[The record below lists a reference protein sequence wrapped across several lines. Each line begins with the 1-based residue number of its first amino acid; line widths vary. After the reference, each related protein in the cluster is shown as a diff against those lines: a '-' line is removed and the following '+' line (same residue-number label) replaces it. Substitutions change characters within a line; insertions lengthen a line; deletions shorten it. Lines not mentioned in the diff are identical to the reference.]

1 MAKINNTVTATTG
14 KNGSAKSS
22 VMVTDKG
29 LALFV
34 SCPAASP
41 YDDSKQEA
49 SILLDEA
56 GKAKLQAQ
64 LQDFLDTP
72 EAKATGIKDTGYAE
86 KAFKADTDQDGNPT
100 GLYRVKAKTA
110 MIYAA
115 KLYTAA
121 GKVYTPTPG
130 FQLPNRSTIRMS
142 VKAELMSTSM
152 FTGIVLR
159 LQAIKI
165 IDVPTYDDG
174 MSGVED
180 EGGFDGGE
188 MSAPE
193 GAFGQDDT
201 PASVEGNGWA

>member
-1 MAKINNTVTATTG
+1 MAKINNTNSRANNVKG
-14 KNGSAKSS
+14 P

-34 SCPAASP
+34 SCPSASP
-41 YDDSKQEA
+41 YDDSKMEA

-56 GKAKLQAQ
+56 GKTKLQGQ

-72 EAKATGIKDTGYAE
+72 EAKASGIKDTGFAE
-86 KAFKADTDQDGNPT
+86 KAFKADTDQDGSLT

-121 GKVYTPTPG
+121 GKIYNPAPG

-142 VKAELMSTSM
+142 IKPELMSSSM
-152 FTGIVLR
+152 FEGIVLR

-165 IDVPTYDDG
+165 LSVPTYDDG
-174 MSGVED
+174 MNGVED
-180 EGGFDGGE
+180 EGDFTGGE

-193 GAFGQDDT
+193 GSFG
-201 PASVEGNGWA
+201 VEAPVDAGTGWA